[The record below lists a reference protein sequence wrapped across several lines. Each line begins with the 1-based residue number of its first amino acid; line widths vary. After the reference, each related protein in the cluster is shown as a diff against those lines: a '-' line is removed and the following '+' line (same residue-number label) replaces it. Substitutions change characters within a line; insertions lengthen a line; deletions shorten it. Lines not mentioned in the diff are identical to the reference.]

1 MALCLGPE
9 SLLWIGVTK
18 YASYGFIIEISC
30 VCFTCSSCRKD
41 LTEQGEYVVCA
52 PPYGVLLS
60 FSPAPDGQQVKMTPA
75 QLDLALGYIAPYGVW
90 SNQLL
95 IIFENS
101 AEDKQPSLAQPT
113 GHGIHHSRFIRAKGK
128 ISEENKRE
136 HTRQGVPSSCTE
148 YGGQA
153 LARNFT
159 EAPGNSVMVLR
170 SGGDRPP

>member
-1 MALCLGPE
+1 
-9 SLLWIGVTK
+9 
-18 YASYGFIIEISC
+18 
-30 VCFTCSSCRKD
+30 
-41 LTEQGEYVVCA
+41 
-52 PPYGVLLS
+52 
-60 FSPAPDGQQVKMTPA
+60 MTPA

-170 SGGDRPP
+170 SGGDRPPWTSKIIILKNWMVGETDEYYPPCTFQTGMGMDGWMEWMEWMGWDGTGWISRWLDGWMVGWMDGWINPTTE